1 MIDSQKKKKK
11 KKKKR
16 EKKKKR
22 KKQKQNKN
30 YDNYK
35 SLIFFFF
42 TENYRNS
49 LNIKHQEIKPIE
61 LVDTFNSLFKR

>member
-11 KKKKR
+11 K
-16 EKKKKR
+16 
-22 KKQKQNKN
+22 KQNKN

-35 SLIFFFF
+35 SLIFF

>member
-1 MIDSQKKKKK
+1 MIDSQKKQKKK
-11 KKKKR
+11 KNK
-16 EKKKKR
+16 
-22 KKQKQNKN
+22 NKN

-35 SLIFFFF
+35 SLIFF